1 MKNGCQVLQQ
11 QSRNKYLVTVFHRI
25 PENETNLST
34 FKEYHCAGQVRCS
47 MVGTVILL
55 DTVHIIRNLLR
66 AFFYLGRLFP
76 LGHQIGSFSLESSET
91 GTQYASTLPYHQQTH
106 HFWMA
111 VWSDQSKMSHSD
123 SQKVAASCKSMAQCT
138 LSQRV
143 QCELFHL
150 KVSL

>member
-1 MKNGCQVLQQ
+1 MLQQ
-11 QSRNKYLVTVFHRI
+11 QSRNKDLVTVFHRI
-25 PENETNLST
+25 PENATNLST

-91 GTQYASTLPYHQQTH
+91 GTQYASTLPFTRRNGLLNQVEFLGLASALGNCNVATSKT
-106 HFWMA
+106 FLRKT
-111 VWSDQSKMSHSD
+111 SSKMVD
-123 SQKVAASCKSMAQCT
+123 TRMEMDK
-138 LSQRV
+138 
-143 QCELFHL
+143 F
-150 KVSL
+150 